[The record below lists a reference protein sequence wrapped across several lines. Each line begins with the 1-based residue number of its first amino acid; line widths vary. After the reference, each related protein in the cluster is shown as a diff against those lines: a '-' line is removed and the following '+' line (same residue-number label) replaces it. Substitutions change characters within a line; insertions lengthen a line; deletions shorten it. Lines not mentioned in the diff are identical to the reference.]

1 MDPRTLA
8 ASYAVCRRITRRY
21 ARTFYFASQVLGP
34 RLRSAAYAVY
44 AFCRVADDLVDRAKA
59 GAEPHWVQQE
69 LDELRR
75 VVAAL
80 NTAEELPLVRFPW
93 YPALRQT
100 VHDFGIPPSL
110 LAELLKGVRMD
121 LEKSRYAT
129 FQELVQYCYGVASVV
144 GLMMCHIFG
153 YRDEAALGYA
163 IDMGIAMQLTNILRD
178 VAEDYRLGRVYL
190 PQEELRAFGY
200 TEQELAHGIINDA
213 FRALM
218 AFQIERARLYYR
230 RAWEGIALLKSRQGR
245 ICTRIMG
252 RLYAGILDEIEHAG
266 YDVFRQ
272 RAAVRLLKK
281 VVLGAQAALKM
292 PAKVWEKSSWETPTA
307 GAWD

>member
-1 MDPRTLA
+1 MDPRTLT
-8 ASYAVCRRITRRY
+8 ASYAVCRRITQRY

-59 GAEPHWVQQE
+59 GAEAHWVQRE
-69 LDELRR
+69 LDELQR

-80 NTAEELPLVRFPW
+80 STTEELSLVRFPW

-100 VHDFGIPPSL
+100 VRDFGVPPSL
-110 LAELLKGVRMD
+110 LAKLLEGVRMD

-129 FQELVQYCYGVASVV
+129 FQELAQYCYRVASVV
-144 GLMMCHIFG
+144 GLMMCHVFG
-153 YRDEAALGYA
+153 YRDQAALGYA
-163 IDMGIAMQLTNILRD
+163 VDMGIAMQLTNILRD

-200 TEQELAHGIINDA
+200 TEQELARGVINDA

-218 AFQIERARLYYR
+218 AFQVERARRYYQ
-230 RAWEGIALLKSRQGR
+230 RAWEGVALLESRQGR
-245 ICTRIMG
+245 VCTRIMG
-252 RLYAGILDEIEHAG
+252 RLYAGILDEIERAS
-266 YDVFRQ
+266 YDVFHR
-272 RAAVRLLKK
+272 RAHVGPLRK
-281 VVLGAQAALKM
+281 VVLGAQAALKL
-292 PAKVWEKSSWETPTA
+292 PAKAWEGSLWETPAT